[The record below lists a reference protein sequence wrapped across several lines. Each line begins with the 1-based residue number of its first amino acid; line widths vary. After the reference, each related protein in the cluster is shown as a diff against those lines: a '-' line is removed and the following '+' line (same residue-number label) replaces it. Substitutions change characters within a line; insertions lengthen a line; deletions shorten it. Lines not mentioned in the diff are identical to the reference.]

1 MKKFLKFEW
10 IFLAMVLI
18 FALSCGGFYAYS
30 RAGLDHVSVET
41 SGKDALPAPRESD
54 PAPGLLE
61 GEKININT
69 APAEE
74 LERLPGI
81 GESRAAAIVAYRE
94 EHGPFTSEEDLLNV
108 SGIGEGILNKVR
120 DYIALEDTETEEDH
134 GENSGGG

>member
-10 IFLAMVLI
+10 IFLAMVLT
-18 FALSCGGFYAYS
+18 FALACGGFYAYS

-41 SGKDALPAPRESD
+41 AGKDALPAPRESD

-61 GEKININT
+61 GERINT

-94 EHGPFTSEEDLLNV
+94 EHGPFMSAEDLLNV
-108 SGIGEGILNKVR
+108 NGIGEGILNKVR

>member
-94 EHGPFTSEEDLLNV
+94 EHGPFTYVEDLIQV
-108 SGIGEGILNKVR
+108 PGIGEGILEGLMDQVTVGGMEH
-120 DYIALEDTETEEDH
+120 A
-134 GENSGGG
+134 ENSGG